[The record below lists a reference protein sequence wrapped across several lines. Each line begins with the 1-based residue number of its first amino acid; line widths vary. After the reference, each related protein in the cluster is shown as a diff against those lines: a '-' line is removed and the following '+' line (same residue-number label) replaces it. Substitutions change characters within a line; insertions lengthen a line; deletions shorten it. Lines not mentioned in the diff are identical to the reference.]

1 MRPSLGGGAILSIL
15 LLGSCGGD
23 QASSPSE
30 PDSEGRTATTVEAV
44 HLEGLPK
51 AGVAVASSEAVMLVD
66 LDGAVV
72 TTLEGYEI
80 TGNPGAPGVWLQRG
94 SKYFKL
100 EATRGELAP
109 VAKSQAREVMYDEGP
124 QPSMPP
130 PAGIVGPGGQIAGH
144 WRYAITSSS
153 GPTLAQ
159 WSGECEVPTAFW
171 IDENGTVRIV
181 TGESDVSAAPESLG
195 LGWTQNGRAVVSL
208 PEGACASGADSPGIY
223 LYSAPGNGRLV
234 YRTEDGSIVDSW
246 GIGL

>member
-1 MRPSLGGGAILSIL
+1 
-15 LLGSCGGD
+15 
-23 QASSPSE
+23 
-30 PDSEGRTATTVEAV
+30 
-44 HLEGLPK
+44 
-51 AGVAVASSEAVMLVD
+51 MLVD

-94 SKYFKL
+94 SNYFKL
-100 EATRGELAP
+100 EAIRGELAP

-130 PAGIVGPGGQIAGH
+130 SAGLVGPGGQIAGH

-171 IDENGTVRIV
+171 IAENGTVRIV
-181 TGESDVSAAPESLG
+181 TGESDVSPAPESLG
-195 LGWTQNGRAVVSL
+195 LGWTQNEKAVVSL

-223 LYSAPGNGRLV
+223 LYSAPGIGRLV